1 MKIKP
6 MRYKE
11 HRTLEVLY
19 KDTYRGYNYFIINY
33 GTHPCAYV
41 EIPKNHSYF
50 KKSYMDIEDIEVHG
64 GLTFSSD
71 KLLLLD
77 NSWFIGWDYAHY
89 GDYVGFSPDI
99 FGINDEEKKWTTE
112 EIIDECISVINQLIE
127 IKKED

>member
-1 MKIKP
+1 MKAMKYYNDRNVILL
-6 MRYKE
+6 
-11 HRTLEVLY
+11 H
-19 KDTYRGYNYFIINY
+19 KDTYRGFNYWIISY

-89 GDYVGFSPDI
+89 GDYVGF

-112 EIIDECISVINQLIE
+112 EINEECKNVINQLAR
-127 IKKED
+127 K